1 MQEVVATGQPAS
13 VLKTSGGIFTLN
25 NSITPIFDQDKVVQ
39 IVSFRAWTL
48 RTGNNAEQALK
59 ESEERFRMLF
69 EHAPD
74 AYILADMQG
83 EIIDC
88 NQAAEELTGYGREE
102 LIGNNFACLP
112 WLDFRQQVRLADLLA
127 QTARGEVMGPVDFTL
142 TRKDGGEVIAEGM
155 SLPLYIQGQNLVL
168 TIVRDITAR
177 KQAEAELIKKHLE
190 LQETAQRL
198 EQSRNMLQLI
208 IESIPVRVFWKDRNL
223 RYLGC
228 NTLFARDAGFNHPQQ
243 LLGQDDFAMGWRE
256 QADLYRTDDLQV
268 MESRRPKMNIVEP
281 QTTPAG
287 AKIWLSTSKVPL
299 QMPNGEVF
307 GVLGV
312 YEDVTERQQAEEAL
326 AEQRELMDYVI
337 RHDPNAIAV
346 YDNELRYVFV
356 SERYLNDYGIQ
367 EKDIIGKH
375 HYEVFP
381 EMPQRWKEVHQRVLA
396 GAVERS
402 DDDYFER
409 PDGSITYNRWECR
422 PWYRAG
428 GRIGGMITYTE
439 VTTER
444 KLAEAALRESEQ
456 RFRDITENAAEWVWE
471 VDSQGKYTYSSPV
484 VEQLLGYTPEEILG
498 KYFYDFFLPDERE
511 ELKNAALAAFAAKQT
526 FRDFLNPNLH
536 KDGRTVQ
543 LSTSGIPILDEQ
555 GNLLGYRGAD
565 IDITAR
571 KQAEAALRESE
582 ARYRALFDASP
593 DAITVM
599 DLEMNFIMA
608 NRRGVGDL
616 GARQPGSDHVQER
629 HRYIVRRTGPGS
641 WRP

>member
-1 MQEVVATGQPAS
+1 MGGQ
-13 VLKTSGGIFTLN
+13 V
-25 NSITPIFDQDKVVQ
+25 
-39 IVSFRAWTL
+39 IV
-48 RTGNNAEQALK
+48 
-59 ESEERFRMLF
+59 
-69 EHAPD
+69 
-74 AYILADMQG
+74 
-83 EIIDC
+83 
-88 NQAAEELTGYGREE
+88 
-102 LIGNNFACLP
+102 
-112 WLDFRQQVRLADLLA
+112 
-127 QTARGEVMGPVDFTL
+127 
-142 TRKDGGEVIAEGM
+142 EGK
-155 SLPLYIQGQNLVL
+155 SLPLNIQGENLVL
-168 TIVRDITAR
+168 AIARDITAR
-177 KQAEAELIKKHLE
+177 KRAEAELIKKHLE

-208 IESIPVRVFWKDRNL
+208 IESIPVRVFWKDRDL
-223 RYLGC
+223 RYMGC
-228 NTLFARDAGFNHPQQ
+228 NTLFARDAGFNQPQQ

-256 QADLYRTDDLQV
+256 QADLYRTDDRQV
-268 MESRRPKMNIVEP
+268 MESLRPKINLVEP

-287 AKIWLSTSKVPL
+287 AKIWLKTSKVPL

-312 YEDVTERQQAEEAL
+312 YEDVTDRQLAEEAL

-444 KLAEAALRESEQ
+444 KQAEAALRESEQ
-456 RFRDITENAAEWVWE
+456 RFRDITEHAAEWVWE
-471 VDSQGKYTYSSPV
+471 VDP
-484 VEQLLGYTPEEILG
+484 
-498 KYFYDFFLPDERE
+498 RE
-511 ELKNAALAAFAAKQT
+511 N
-526 FRDFLNPNLH
+526 
-536 KDGRTVQ
+536 
-543 LSTSGIPILDEQ
+543 IPIP
-555 GNLLGYRGAD
+555 
-565 IDITAR
+565 AR
-571 KQAEAALRESE
+571 WWSN
-582 ARYRALFDASP
+582 YW
-593 DAITVM
+593 V
-599 DLEMNFIMA
+599 
-608 NRRGVGDL
+608 
-616 GARQPGSDHVQER
+616 
-629 HRYIVRRTGPGS
+629 
-641 WRP
+641 

>member
-1 MQEVVATGQPAS
+1 
-13 VLKTSGGIFTLN
+13 
-25 NSITPIFDQDKVVQ
+25 
-39 IVSFRAWTL
+39 
-48 RTGNNAEQALK
+48 
-59 ESEERFRMLF
+59 MLF

-74 AYILADMQG
+74 SYVLTDRQG

-88 NQAAEELTGYGREE
+88 NQATEELTGYGREE

-112 WLDFRQQVRLADLLA
+112 WLDSRQQVRLADLLA
-127 QTARGEVMGPVDFTL
+127 QTAPGEVMGPVDFTL
-142 TRKDGGEVIAEGM
+142 TRQDGGEVIAEGM
-155 SLPLYIQGQNLVL
+155 SLPLYIQGQNLVM
-168 TIVRDITAR
+168 TIIRDITAR
-177 KQAEAELIKKHLE
+177 KQAEAELIKKHSE
-190 LQETAQRL
+190 LQETAEWL
-198 EQSRNMLQLI
+198 EHSRNMLQLI

-228 NTLFARDAGFNHPQQ
+228 NTLFARDAGFNEPQQ
-243 LLGQDDFAMGWRE
+243 LLGQDDFAMGWRK
-256 QADLYRTDDLQV
+256 QADLYRADDLQV
-268 MESRRPKMNIVEP
+268 MESGRPKMNIVEP

-402 DDDYFER
+402 EDDSFER

-444 KLAEAALRESEQ
+444 KLAEAALRVSEQ

-484 VEQLLGYTPEEILG
+484 VEQLLGYKPEEILG

-511 ELKNAALAAFAAKQT
+511 ELKNSALAAFAAKQT
-526 FRDFLNPNLH
+526 FRDFLNSNLH

-543 LSTSGIPILDEQ
+543 LSTSGIPILNEQ

-571 KQAEAALRESE
+571 KQAEEALRESE
-582 ARYRALFDASP
+582 SRDSCPVRRLPRRHHRDGSGDELHHGEPAR
-593 DAITVM
+593 
-599 DLEMNFIMA
+599 
-608 NRRGVGDL
+608 VGDL
-616 GARQPGSDHVQER
+616 GANSQDQTVVQER
-629 HRYIVRRTGPGS
+629 HRIYCAGGPAPGHGGHERIDGH
-641 WRP
+641 RPDANF